1 MVDTNTAVRASEA
14 SNPHEACKAEV
25 ETLARIGDKWT
36 VMVVG
41 ALSKGPIRYNEI
53 HRRVEGISQRMLTV
67 TLKGFVALTRSSKIR
82 VPQRMTSMMAKTK
95 SPRKTLPAGIGK
107 VLKRLHYPLDVILL
121 CVRWYVA
128 YSLSLR
134 NLEEMMAERGIEV
147 DHSSVHR
154 WVIKLLPV
162 FEKAFRKRKRPVGKS
177 WRVDETYVKVKG
189 QWKYLYRAVDKA
201 GNTVDFLLRAHRD
214 KAAARRYFEKAIAQ
228 NGEPETITV
237 DKSGAN
243 LAALEALNAERL
255 TPIKVRQNKYLNNV
269 VEQDHR
275 AIKRIIKPMMGFKD
289 FRCARIILSG
299 IEIAHMIRKGQ
310 MCDDGVA
317 STAAEQFYSL
327 VM

>member
-1 MVDTNTAVRASEA
+1 
-14 SNPHEACKAEV
+14 
-25 ETLARIGDKWT
+25 
-36 VMVVG
+36 
-41 ALSKGPIRYNEI
+41 
-53 HRRVEGISQRMLTV
+53 
-67 TLKGFVALTRSSKIR
+67 
-82 VPQRMTSMMAKTK
+82 MTMRGKT
-95 SPRKTLPAGIGK
+95 PRKILPAGIEK

-134 NLEEMMAERGIEV
+134 NLEEMMAERGFEV

-154 WVIKLLPV
+154 WVIKLVPL
-162 FEKAFRKRKRPVGKS
+162 FEKAFRKHKRPVGRS
-177 WRVDETYVKVKG
+177 WRMDETYVKVSG
-189 QWKYLYRAVDKA
+189 DWKYLYRAVDKA
-201 GNTVDFLLRAHRD
+201 GQTVDFLLRAHRD
-214 KAAARRYFEKAIAQ
+214 KAAARRYFEKAIDQ
-228 NGEPETITV
+228 NGAPETVTV

-243 LAALEALNAERL
+243 LAALQGINAERE
-255 TPIKVRQNKYLNNV
+255 TPIKIRQVKYLNNI

-299 IEIAHMIRKGQ
+299 IETMHMIRKGQ